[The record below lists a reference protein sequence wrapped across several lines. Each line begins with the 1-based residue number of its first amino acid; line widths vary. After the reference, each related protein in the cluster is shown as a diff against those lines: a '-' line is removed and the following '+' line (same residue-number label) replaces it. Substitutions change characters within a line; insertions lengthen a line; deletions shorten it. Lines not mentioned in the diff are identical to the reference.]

1 MLVFVGPDAG
11 AWGRGLLHHLRWL
24 CNSLPRRHEQV
35 GHFLPGLTG
44 WWLWSFCFSFP
55 VAALRTKKKERKTR
69 CMVLIFD
76 MCVCVLKGS
85 DGCDVVSSPWQRE
98 KRRNLGSLLG
108 GPDGRD
114 SRLSRVHQQVS
125 KTAALISQHA
135 LRLCRDNGAKCKAT
149 PVKFSLVWFCAVVVC
164 FTELEAFVIE
174 ASTMS
179 VHFVITLDYQSLS
192 VLYSGSWGGAAADP
206 SLSQTNIH

>member
-1 MLVFVGPDAG
+1 MQVPEGEDFCTTYADCATRFPDAMNK
-11 AWGRGLLHHLRWL
+11 WDTFYQVWL
-24 CNSLPRRHEQV
+24 ADGYGFSL
-35 GHFLPGLTG
+35 
-44 WWLWSFCFSFP
+44 P

-76 MCVCVLKGS
+76 MCVCVLKGP
-85 DGCDVVSSPWQRE
+85 DGCDVVSPPWQRE

-135 LRLCRDNGAKCKAT
+135 LRLCRDNWLGALVQSAKLHLWNFLVLRCCGLFYWIRGFCYWSKHNIR
-149 PVKFSLVWFCAVVVC
+149 PVCHHVG
-164 FTELEAFVIE
+164 
-174 ASTMS
+174 
-179 VHFVITLDYQSLS
+179 LS
-192 VLYSGSWGGAAADP
+192 VAVSAVLGVVGRSCSR
-206 SLSQTNIH
+206 SQFVSN

>member
-44 WWLWSFCFSFP
+44 RWLWFLFACGCF
-55 VAALRTKKKERKTR
+55 ADKKKERKIR

-76 MCVCVLKGS
+76 MCVCVLKGP

-135 LRLCRDNGAKCKAT
+135 LRLCRDNWLGALVQSAKLHLWNFLVLRCCGLFYWIRGFCYWSKHNVR
-149 PVKFSLVWFCAVVVC
+149 PVCHHVG
-164 FTELEAFVIE
+164 
-174 ASTMS
+174 
-179 VHFVITLDYQSLS
+179 LS
-192 VLYSGSWGGAAADP
+192 VAVSAVLGVVGRSCSR
-206 SLSQTNIH
+206 SQFVSN

>member
-55 VAALRTKKKERKTR
+55 VAALRTKKKEKRKTR

-85 DGCDVVSSPWQRE
+85 DGCDVVSSPWQWE

-135 LRLCRDNGAKCKAT
+135 LRLCRDNWLG
-149 PVKFSLVWFCAVVVC
+149 SLVQSAKLHLWNFHWCGFALLWF
-164 FTELEAFVIE
+164 
-174 ASTMS
+174 
-179 VHFVITLDYQSLS
+179 
-192 VLYSGSWGGAAADP
+192 VL
-206 SLSQTNIH
+206 LN